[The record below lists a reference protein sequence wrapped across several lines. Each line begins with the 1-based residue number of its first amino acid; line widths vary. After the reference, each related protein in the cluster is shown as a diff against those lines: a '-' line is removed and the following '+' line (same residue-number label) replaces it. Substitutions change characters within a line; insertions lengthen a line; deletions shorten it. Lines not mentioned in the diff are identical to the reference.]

1 MRKAAFGACLL
12 SGVAAIAPGWAQN
25 LPGSQPNAAAA
36 SPSSTQHDG
45 RSPSTDAR
53 PQASLAP
60 AAPAPAPKQQVS
72 VAALTDGEL
81 TGASGVDLGD
91 IARVVENRSDQK
103 AYLVVSR
110 GGFMGFL
117 DKEFLVPADRVAMRR
132 GRIVAPLLTE
142 TDLRSLPVYGRSGDQ
157 YRELEDSQTITIAQQ
172 D

>member
-1 MRKAAFGACLL
+1 MRNAAFGACVLT
-12 SGVAAIAPGWAQN
+12 GVAMIGPGLAEDR
-25 LPGSQPNAAAA
+25 PGSQPHAGTA
-36 SPSSTQHDG
+36 SPSSTQRDG
-45 RSPSTDAR
+45 SSLSPGAR

-72 VAALTDGEL
+72 VGTLTDGDL

-103 AYLVVSR
+103 AYLVVSQ

-117 DKEFLVPADRVAMRR
+117 DKKFLVPVDRVAVRR

-142 TDLRSLPVYGRSGDQ
+142 TDLRSLPVYGRSSDQ
-157 YRELEDSQTITIAQQ
+157 YRELENSQTITLAQQ